1 MTFSRACVAR
11 LSPLARKDYVEQ
23 LSSSSSSSS
32 TCAGQSPLRA
42 INDRRILALPSVPRG
57 DRQTLHPEFLIRD
70 STALQKE
77 RSARQAGLCSSIS

>member
-23 LSSSSSSSS
+23 LPSSS

-42 INDRRILALPSVPRG
+42 ITDRRILALPSVPRG
-57 DRQTLHPEFLIRD
+57 DRQTLHPEFLMRD

-77 RSARQAGLCSSIS
+77 RPARQA